1 MIFAEVWDCLVLEAG
16 DLREGTSIISE
27 LWELIDFE
35 VGGATVESLLLV
47 IFERVPLGNSLFQEK
62 HTLMPKRVL
71 KRVIIS

>member
-35 VGGATVESLLLV
+35 VGGATVENLLLD
-47 IFERVPLGNSLFQEK
+47 IFERVYLGNSLFQEK
-62 HTLMPKRVL
+62 HTLMPNWVLGRV
-71 KRVIIS
+71 VVS